1 MKVSGTLPDRRIP
14 CSFMQRIQDCR
25 RSQSCV
31 AVCLRLPCCWQAA
44 RILQYQQEY
53 NPSTCTYY
61 DVSAVQ
67 PGPVFSAADPTA
79 PVSLSTAPTSSSLL
93 SALEMSAIMPMSPS
107 QFLPAS
113 LTSSPGRR
121 SAGGNTPAASSSHTR
136 PEAVMTSAARNP
148 SSVRGVASNTSDMYQ
163 RSVVVEGVPSYP
175 ERRAVEDHRPP
186 VRSPSPFL
194 PSTVQSRLPT
204 RGLNDDE
211 VWWVVLEGAQPG
223 AYLGR

>member
-1 MKVSGTLPDRRIP
+1 
-14 CSFMQRIQDCR
+14 
-25 RSQSCV
+25 
-31 AVCLRLPCCWQAA
+31 
-44 RILQYQQEY
+44 
-53 NPSTCTYY
+53 
-61 DVSAVQ
+61 
-67 PGPVFSAADPTA
+67 
-79 PVSLSTAPTSSSLL
+79 
-93 SALEMSAIMPMSPS
+93 MPMSPS

-223 AYLGR
+223 AYLGRKNFCLYATVEISLCPSCRRAALSAAGDGLQPIVVKKLTTICMLLLHLGKR